1 MTPEVSSDPS
11 ESSAQKKALRARM
24 IAWRASVSAE
34 ERAETAKALAWSG
47 LAFARPLR
55 AGAVVS
61 GFASLVDELDCMPL
75 LHRLAEEKLALALP
89 LVTGKGKPLTF
100 RAWAPGDAMDAGVW
114 GIAQPMADKAVVE
127 PDILL
132 VPLLAVD
139 RAGWRLG
146 YGGGFYDRTL
156 AVLRGRKPVLAIG
169 LAYDEQV
176 VDAVPHLDYDEPL
189 DWVLTPSGALRCG
202 R

>member
-1 MTPEVSSDPS
+1 MSQPASSITA
-11 ESSAQKKALRARM
+11 EKKALRARM
-24 IAWRASVSAE
+24 IAWRDTVDAQ
-34 ERAETAKALAWSG
+34 RRLETAAALAWEG
-47 LAFARPLR
+47 LSFARPFS
-55 AGAVVS
+55 AGLVVS
-61 GFASLVDELDCMPL
+61 GFASLPNELDCIPL
-75 LHRLAEEKLALALP
+75 LTRLGREGLSLALP
-89 LVTGKGKPLTF
+89 LVVGKGQPLTF
-100 RAWAPGDAMDAGVW
+100 RSWAPGDAMDAGVW
-114 GIAQPMADKAVVE
+114 DIPQPKPDKAVVE

-139 RAGWRLG
+139 AAGWRLG

-156 AVLRGRKPVLAIG
+156 AGLRARKPVLAVG
-169 LAYDEQV
+169 LAYQEQV

>member
-1 MTPEVSSDPS
+1 MTT
-11 ESSAQKKALRARM
+11 SAAADDVARAKTALRARM
-24 IAWRASVSAE
+24 VEWRKGVTPE
-34 ERAETAKALAWSG
+34 QRAETAQALAWTG
-47 LAFARPLR
+47 LSFVQPL
-55 AGAVVS
+55 ATGTIVS
-61 GFASLVDELDCMPL
+61 GFASLSDELDCMPL
-75 LHRLAEEKLALALP
+75 MHRLAGEGLGLGLP

-100 RAWAPGDAMDAGVW
+100 RSWKPGDAMDAGVW
-114 GIAQPMADKAVVE
+114 GIAQPKADKAEVE

-139 RAGWRLG
+139 RSGWRLG

-156 AVLRGRKPVLAIG
+156 QGLRSRKAIIAIG
-169 LAYDEQV
+169 LAYEDQV

-189 DWVLTPSGALRCG
+189 DWVLTPAGPLRCG

>member
-1 MTPEVSSDPS
+1 MPPETSDPVTL
-11 ESSAQKKALRARM
+11 EKTALRKRM
-24 IAWRASVSAE
+24 LDWRRGVTQAQ
-34 ERAETAKALAWSG
+34 RAETAQALAWTG
-47 LAFARPLR
+47 LAFARPL
-55 AGAVVS
+55 ASQAIVS
-61 GFASLVDELDCMPL
+61 GFASLDDELDCMPL
-75 LHRLAEEKLALALP
+75 MHRLAGEGLGLALP

-100 RAWAPGDAMDAGVW
+100 RKWAPGDDMDAGVW
-114 GIAQPMADKAVVE
+114 GIAQPKADKPVVE
-127 PDILL
+127 PDIVL

-156 AVLRGRKPVLAIG
+156 QGLRARKPSLAIG
-169 LAYDEQV
+169 LAYEEQV

-189 DWVLTPSGALRCG
+189 DWVLTPGGALRCG

>member
-1 MTPEVSSDPS
+1 MSNEAETSQE
-11 ESSAQKKALRARM
+11 KRRLRAAM
-24 IAWRASVSAE
+24 VAWRDTIDPE
-34 ERAETAKALAWSG
+34 QRAETAKALAWAG
-47 LAFARPLR
+47 LAFARPYP
-55 AGAVVS
+55 AGAIIS
-61 GFASLVDELDCMPL
+61 GFASLANELDCMPL
-75 LHRLAEEKLALALP
+75 MHRLGGEGARLALP
-89 LVTGKGKPLTF
+89 LVVRKGAPLQF
-100 RAWAPGDAMDAGVW
+100 RAWAPGDDMDAGVW
-114 GIAQPMADKAVVE
+114 GIAQPKADKPVLQ

-139 RAGWRLG
+139 REGWRLG
-146 YGGGFYDRTL
+146 YGGGFYDRTI
-156 AVLRGRKPVLAIG
+156 AGLRKEKSILTIG

>member
-1 MTPEVSSDPS
+1 MALPDAPDA
-11 ESSAQKKALRARM
+11 SAQEKTALRARM
-24 IAWRASVSAE
+24 VAWRKTVTPAQ
-34 ERAETAKALAWSG
+34 RAETAQALAWTG
-47 LAFARPLR
+47 LAFARPFVP
-55 AGAVVS
+55 GAIVS
-61 GFASLVDELDCMPL
+61 GFASLADELDCMPL
-75 LHRLAEEKLALALP
+75 MHRMAGEGLGLALP

-100 RAWAPGDAMDAGVW
+100 RAWTPGDEMDAGVW
-114 GIAQPMADKAVVE
+114 GIAQPKADKPVVE

-139 RAGWRLG
+139 RGGWRLG

-156 AVLRGRKPVLAIG
+156 QGLRAHKPVLAIG
-169 LAYDEQV
+169 LAYEDQV

>member
-1 MTPEVSSDPS
+1 MQLSSHTT
-11 ESSAQKKALRARM
+11 EAIAAEKKALRARM
-24 IAWRASVSAE
+24 IAWRDGVSAE
-34 ERAETAKALAWSG
+34 ERAQTAEGLAWEG
-47 LAFARPLR
+47 IGFVRPLR
-55 AGAVVS
+55 DGAVVS
-61 GFASLVDELDCMPL
+61 GFASLPNELDCMPL
-75 LHRLAEEKLALALP
+75 LARLAGEGLRLALP
-89 LVTGKGKPLTF
+89 RVEGKGKPLAF
-100 RAWAPGDAMDAGVW
+100 HEWASGDTMDAGVW
-114 GIAQPMADKAVVE
+114 GIAEPKADRSSLE

-156 AVLRGRKPVLAIG
+156 ARLRSAKPIIAIG
-169 LAYDEQV
+169 LAYDAQI
-176 VDAVPHLDYDEPL
+176 VDDVPHLDYDEPL

>member
-1 MTPEVSSDPS
+1 MAGSQTAEDVAR
-11 ESSAQKKALRARM
+11 EKTALRARM
-24 IAWRASVSAE
+24 VEWRKTVTPE
-34 ERAETAKALAWSG
+34 QRAETAEALAWTR
-47 LAFARPLR
+47 LAFARPFKV
-55 AGAVVS
+55 GAVVS
-61 GFASLVDELDCMPL
+61 GFASLSDELDCMPL
-75 LHRLAEEKLALALP
+75 LAKLAQDGLQLALP

-100 RAWAPGDAMDAGVW
+100 RAWLPGDDMDAGVW
-114 GIAQPMADKAVVE
+114 GIAQPKADKPVVE

-132 VPLLAVD
+132 VPLLAID
-139 RAGWRLG
+139 RQGWRLG

-156 AVLRGRKPVLAIG
+156 QGLRSRKPVLAIG

-189 DWVLTPSGALRCG
+189 DWVLTPTGAMRCG

>member
-1 MTPEVSSDPS
+1 MAPPEPADPVTRD
-11 ESSAQKKALRARM
+11 KIALRDRM
-24 IAWRASVSAE
+24 VAWRKTVSAAR
-34 ERAETAKALAWSG
+34 RAETAQALSWSG
-47 LAFARPLR
+47 LAFARPF
-55 AGAVVS
+55 ASGAVVS
-61 GFASLVDELDCMPL
+61 GFASLADELDCMPL
-75 LHRLAEEKLALALP
+75 LHRLAGEGVALALP

-114 GIAQPMADKAVVE
+114 GIAQPKADKPVVE
-127 PDILL
+127 PDIVL

-139 RAGWRLG
+139 RGGWRLG

-156 AVLRGRKPVLAIG
+156 QGLRARKPVLAIG
-169 LAYDEQV
+169 LAYEEQV

-189 DWVLTPSGALRCG
+189 DWVLTPAGAVRCG